1 MEVFLLKTTR
11 RLRKEAPRRCKE
23 LRTLADDLINI
34 LTEKENNNT
43 INNDN
48 DADKHFELFQMSCD
62 SRHPRV
68 MEIALDGIHYLIEH
82 GYLKGHT
89 PIEDNVV
96 EADNVEKSSSNRI
109 LMDLITETV
118 SKCSDEYDD
127 GVQLQV
133 IKALLTA
140 ITSTHCE
147 VHEASLLLAIRACFH
162 IHLITKNQINKTTA
176 KAALTQMLSV
186 INQRM
191 EQEDLKMRSTSV
203 SDNTNNESETSV
215 NLESIQ
221 EEESNSIDIT
231 NAQVETNTN
240 EMIFPSILHK
250 DTFLIFRALCKLSQK
265 GLQDDTGTQGD
276 PIALQNKM
284 LSLELILHVLQ
295 HSGPA
300 FRNGER
306 FIFAVRNYLCVSL
319 LRNCTSPITQVT
331 GLSLQIF
338 VALMEG
344 FKDHLKGEL
353 EVFVTN
359 IFLRILES
367 ENSTFDH
374 KLRVLEVFHNICKDP
389 SAQVELFINYDCDFE
404 AIDLFRRIVDGF
416 AKVAKNPSLQT
427 IKSSVDFISSAGKRA
442 LMEEH
447 TIRMKGLEGL
457 VIVLKSLLSS
467 AGLKSSEDDISL
479 TNSQTDL
486 RKINDG
492 RDSPVRTADDDNDPN
507 IVSSPIPMLG
517 ETDIVDVFDRKQKIQ
532 EEIETGILQFNLNTK
547 KGLKYLADRGHLEM
561 TPKAVADFFK
571 QYADRL
577 DKTSIGDYLGR
588 EREYENGFCLHVL
601 HEYADSMDFAG
612 MAFDIA
618 IRTFLSGFRLPG
630 EAQKIDRIMEK
641 FAEKYYLQNRDV
653 FASADMA
660 FILAFSTIMLQT
672 NLHNPAIRD
681 DKRMTKADF
690 IKQNKGISSDGEI
703 PEDMLLEIYERI
715 AAQPISITGDDKFKK
730 QKKDES
736 FVVFQTSSDRKRK
749 DAFNNERKEMVR
761 ASEAMFRQKT
771 KRGTVFVRNSSRS
784 DEAYVRPMFEVV
796 WAPITGVISQI
807 LETYEDPVMVELC
820 LTGFRYA
827 IRLACRLDF
836 PTARHTFI
844 NALAKFT
851 TLDTIREMHIKN
863 VDCIKLLLDIALTE
877 GDYLEDS
884 WSQILQCISQLAR
897 LQLFANGL
905 HTDDMFFSDTASV
918 SSAEG
923 SKRGRSSLSSL
934 SKDKSSM
941 GINMDQFSKLFSG
954 PSKAETARLVEEANA
969 EMVSSEIDHILI
981 DRIFSISQVLSSE
994 SVYHFVKSLCEV
1006 SMLEITASSS
1016 MNSLRGKEISVDMLT
1031 PRVFSLQKLV
1041 EVADLNM
1048 HLRSRISW
1056 GQIWGLLA
1064 EHFTTVGVNDN
1075 HALAMFA
1082 VDSLKQLSMKF
1093 LMKEELSNFNF
1104 QRVFLKP
1111 FEIIVARSKSAEIK
1125 HLVLICISIMIKAC
1139 VTNIRS
1145 GWRTIFTIFEVAASQ
1160 DVLEISS
1167 VAFDIT
1173 EKLMTEQFELLIY
1186 DFVEL
1191 MNCLVAFVA
1200 GAHNSISLKALNH
1213 LAICADHLAEGA
1225 IAPALDGHDSQGVAW
1240 GNSKAAV
1247 AQIEIGQDASVF
1259 RLWWPLLL
1267 GLSARVSDNRE
1278 QVRTRAL
1285 KTLVDVL
1292 RKYGNLFSA
1301 QTWAVI
1307 FKGVLFPMIDS
1318 AKTDSTQQPESSW
1331 PAENPPPSTNKQ
1343 SWIGTM
1349 GQTVLSACLELYQM
1363 FKEKSESVSLLP
1375 DMMTMLESCV
1385 CQDTESLARMGLNT
1399 LDELIISLKI
1409 SDECALPRA
1418 TIDLVCSRL
1427 TTCLYKNLCLD
1438 FPDAGHIT
1446 FDSRSPSYVL
1456 DNVRECPLSMRKRS
1470 KEDNNNREGVGAIL
1484 KTAYGQGSVNKV
1496 LPPNMALMVP
1506 ARKSIILDWGVLYS
1520 QEKWPPA
1527 EPQTSSGLSPNA
1539 PRLSTEQAWK
1549 RFSVSCMTSMVVTLD
1564 SIRIID
1570 NIIKTHSNSLQ
1581 LDHYTSLLTALETSY
1596 HHAYSFN
1603 CNSNLRSNLRSMNFM
1618 SFHDNPTKLP
1628 HLLDQEV
1635 ISLTK
1640 ILSLVLR
1647 LYLKTDDKTYALA
1660 RSIDSNQLETFAEPW
1675 LQKIMIIVLEGYIEI
1690 DALNPSNYSKQ
1701 SFVVNRHEAYIPV
1714 VSIALSG
1721 VVQFR
1726 SEQFRRSV
1734 KWLMPLLSKLIVC
1747 SDKDIRVIV
1756 SNIFTF
1762 HITPLL
1768 K

>member
-1 MEVFLLKTTR
+1 MEIFLLKTAR

-23 LRTLADDLINI
+23 LRQSCDEMIAILA
-34 LTEKENNNT
+34 EKEANNT
-43 INNDN
+43 INNDS
-48 DADKHFELFQMSCD
+48 DADKHFSLFHMSCD

-82 GYLKGHT
+82 GYLRGHT
-89 PIEDNVV
+89 PIDDNTN
-96 EADNVEKSSSNRI
+96 DGDNNVEKSSSKRI
-109 LMDLITETV
+109 LMDLLTETV

-191 EQEDLKMRSTSV
+191 EQEDLRLKSLA
-203 SDNTNNESETSV
+203 TSV
-215 NLESIQ
+215 NDNNNNNNDTDTPINLSIQ
-221 EEESNSIDIT
+221 EEESNTTDIT
-231 NAQVETNTN
+231 NAQVETNAN
-240 EMIFPSILHK
+240 EMVFPSTLHK
-250 DTFLIFRALCKLSQK
+250 DSFLIFRALCKLSQK
-265 GLQDDTGTQGD
+265 GLQDDSGAQGD

-416 AKVAKNPSLQT
+416 AKIAKNPSLQAT
-427 IKSSVDFISSAGKRA
+427 KSSVDFISSAGKRA

-467 AGLKSSEDDISL
+467 AGLKSNEDDINL
-479 TNSQTDL
+479 TNPQADL
-486 RKINDG
+486 KKSNDG
-492 RDSPVRTADDDNDPN
+492 RDSPIRTMDDETDSNLL
-507 IVSSPIPMLG
+507 SSPVPLLG

-588 EREYENGFCLHVL
+588 EREYENGFCLNVL
-601 HEYADSMDFAG
+601 HEYADSMEFAG

-703 PEDMLLEIYERI
+703 PEEMLLEIYERI

-736 FVVFQTSSDRKRK
+736 FVVFQASSDRKRK

-796 WAPITGVISQI
+796 WAPITGVFSQI
-807 LETYEDPVMVELC
+807 LETYEDPVIVELC

-1111 FEIIVARSKSAEIK
+1111 FEIIVARSKSTEIK

-1200 GAHNSISLKALNH
+1200 GTHSSISLKALNH

-1225 IAPALDGHDSQGVAW
+1225 IAPALDGHESQGIAW

-1247 AQIEIGQDASVF
+1247 AQSEIGQDASVF

-1331 PAENPPPSTNKQ
+1331 PAENPPPSINRQ

-1375 DMMTMLESCV
+1375 DMMSMLESCV
-1385 CQDTESLARMGLNT
+1385 CQDTESLARMGLLT
-1399 LDELIISLKI
+1399 LDELIISLKV
-1409 SDECALPRA
+1409 SNESSLPQA
-1418 TIDLVCSRL
+1418 TVDLVCDRL
-1427 TTCLYKNLCLD
+1427 TSCLYKNLCLD
-1438 FPDAGHIT
+1438 FPDAGNIT
-1446 FDSRSPSYVL
+1446 FDVRSPSYVL
-1456 DNVRECPLSMRKRS
+1456 DYVRECPLSLRKRS
-1470 KEDNNNREGVGAIL
+1470 KEDNSNREGVGASL
-1484 KTAYGQGSVNKV
+1484 NTAYGQGQIIKL
-1496 LPPNMALMVP
+1496 LPPNMTLMIP
-1506 ARKSIILDWGVLYS
+1506 ARKSIALDWGVLYS
-1520 QEKWPPA
+1520 QDKWPPV
-1527 EPQTSSGLSPNA
+1527 ESQVSNERSPNG
-1539 PRLSTEQAWK
+1539 PRLSSEQAWK
-1549 RFSVSCMTSMVVTLD
+1549 RFATSCMTTMVATLD
-1564 SIRIID
+1564 CIRIID
-1570 NIIKTHSNSLQ
+1570 NVIITHSNSLQ
-1581 LDHYTSLLTALETSY
+1581 LDHYTSLLMALETSY

-1603 CNSNLRSNLRSMNFM
+1603 CNSNLRTNLRKLNFM
-1618 SFHDNPTKLP
+1618 PFPESPTKLP
-1628 HLLDQEV
+1628 HLL
-1635 ISLTK
+1635 
-1640 ILSLVLR
+1640 
-1647 LYLKTDDKTYALA
+1647 
-1660 RSIDSNQLETFAEPW
+1660 
-1675 LQKIMIIVLEGYIEI
+1675 
-1690 DALNPSNYSKQ
+1690 
-1701 SFVVNRHEAYIPV
+1701 
-1714 VSIALSG
+1714 
-1721 VVQFR
+1721 
-1726 SEQFRRSV
+1726 EQM
-1734 KWLMPLLSKLIVC
+1734 L
-1747 SDKDIRVIV
+1747 
-1756 SNIFTF
+1756 
-1762 HITPLL
+1762 
-1768 K
+1768 